1 MILVV
6 GLIWCFYCYHYFL
19 IFYYLLA
26 IIYLTFFM
34 FKYGTLDC
42 YLVLIIFCTLSGNNI
57 DNYGQSD
64 NYD

>member
-1 MILVV
+1 
-6 GLIWCFYCYHYFL
+6 
-19 IFYYLLA
+19 
-26 IIYLTFFM
+26 M